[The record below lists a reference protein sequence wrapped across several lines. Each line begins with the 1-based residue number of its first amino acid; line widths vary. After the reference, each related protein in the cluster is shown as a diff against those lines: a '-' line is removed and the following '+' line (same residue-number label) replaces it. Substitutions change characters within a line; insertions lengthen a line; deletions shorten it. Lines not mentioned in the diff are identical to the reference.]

1 MADVHTDPNSGE
13 VLEEGVGRPSVI
25 LVAVIINGELILTQG
40 GVMSYYEFTWP
51 MDDRLTDE
59 TWQEMLDLGDE
70 PPLPSWTE
78 SFVIEWDNIIVAL
91 AASPLKE
98 QDL

>member
-1 MADVHTDPNSGE
+1 MDANRTLTNVMLVV
-13 VLEEGVGRPSVI
+13 VLVNDQVT
-25 LVAVIINGELILTQG
+25 LTQG

-59 TWQEMLDLGDE
+59 AWQEMLDLGDE
-70 PPLPSWTE
+70 PPLPAWTV
-78 SFVIEWDNIIVAL
+78 SFVIEWDTIIVTL
-91 AASPLKE
+91 AASPLEE